1 VTDGMII
8 RLQLIGSGTNT
19 DAYRIDLPS
28 YSGVITNET
37 TSRAFADIPVSD
49 VPADVQAFVAAYP
62 TFDLVTPLPVP
73 FPASLANSWAEHLA
87 RRYDLGNARWHPVV
101 F

>member
-1 VTDGMII
+1 MII
-8 RLQLIGSGTNT
+8 RLALTGSGTQT
-19 DAYRIDLPS
+19 DPLRIDLPS
-28 YSGVITNET
+28 YANSVTNET
-37 TSRAFADIPVSD
+37 TGRAFADVPVSD
-49 VPADVQAFVAAYP
+49 VPADVVAFVAAYP

-73 FPASLANSWAEHLA
+73 FPQSLANAWAEHLA

>member
-1 VTDGMII
+1 MII
-8 RLQLIGSGTNT
+8 RLALIGSGTT
-19 DAYRIDLPS
+19 SDPYRIDLPS
-28 YSGVITNET
+28 YTGVVTNET
-37 TSRAFADIPVSD
+37 TGRAFAD
-49 VPADVQAFVAAYP
+49 VPAVDVSPDVAAFVNAYP

-73 FPASLANSWAEHLA
+73 FPASLANAWAEFLA

>member
-1 VTDGMII
+1 MII
-8 RLQLIGSGTNT
+8 RLALIGSGTQT
-19 DAYRIDLPS
+19 DPYRIDLPS

-37 TSRAFADIPVSD
+37 TGRAFAD
-49 VPADVQAFVAAYP
+49 VPAIDVSPDVAAFVQAYP
-62 TFDLVTPLPVP
+62 TVDLTTPLPVP
-73 FPASLANSWAEHLA
+73 FPQSLANAWAEFLA